1 MTSTAEWRRL
11 DVNGQ
16 SSLVVKQRSL
26 LSDWTVVAWAPAD
39 IVTKPLADA
48 FWSLLAGGVLL
59 AALVVLVVWAFL
71 GSLRSALIPSLA
83 IPVSLVGS
91 FTVMYLCDFSL
102 NNLSVMALIVATGL
116 VVDDAVKSAIL
127 LQTATIYE
135 NREPA
140 EVAQV
145 QGLQIPN
152 VIKWLLDP
160 YRLGMGV

>member
-1 MTSTAEWRRL
+1 MSITTLAEAKL
-11 DVNGQ
+11 H
-16 SSLVVKQRSL
+16 
-26 LSDWTVVAWAPAD
+26 
-39 IVTKPLADA
+39 
-48 FWSLLAGGVLL
+48 
-59 AALVVLVVWAFL
+59 
-71 GSLRSALIPSLA
+71 LRVDSNAEDALIQIYLNASEKSVSNYLA
-83 IPVSLVGS
+83 RTLYATSAGS
-91 FTVMYLCDFSL
+91 D
-102 NNLSVMALIVATGL
+102 ATGL
-116 VVDDAVKSAIL
+116 VIDDAVKSAIL

>member
-1 MTSTAEWRRL
+1 MSITTLAEAKLHLRVDSNTEDTLIQIYLNASEKSISNYLARTLYATSA
-11 DVNGQ
+11 G
-16 SSLVVKQRSL
+16 
-26 LSDWTVVAWAPAD
+26 SDT
-39 IVTKPLADA
+39 
-48 FWSLLAGGVLL
+48 
-59 AALVVLVVWAFL
+59 
-71 GSLRSALIPSLA
+71 
-83 IPVSLVGS
+83 
-91 FTVMYLCDFSL
+91 
-102 NNLSVMALIVATGL
+102 TGL